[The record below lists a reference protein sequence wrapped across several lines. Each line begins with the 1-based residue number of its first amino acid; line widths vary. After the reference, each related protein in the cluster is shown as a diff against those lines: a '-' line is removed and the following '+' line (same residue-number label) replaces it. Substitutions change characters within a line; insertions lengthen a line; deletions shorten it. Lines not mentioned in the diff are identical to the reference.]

1 MYLTIWQG
9 HAIVTK
15 TLEYTGRSTTK
26 VKNIMTEEMQNIVEP
41 VIQSELEVTE
51 AVIET
56 APTNTI
62 KFEELRVG
70 MEFSG
75 RVEKVELYGAWVNIG
90 LDRPAML
97 HISQMGQSEIRNV
110 QDVVTV
116 GQELTVY
123 VLKVDG
129 TSKRVAL
136 STEKPVAQPLG
147 DIHKGQ
153 EIVGKVV
160 RIESYGV
167 FVDIGAERPA
177 MIHVSEL
184 ATGYVSAPSEVVS
197 IDQEVRARVIK
208 VDKKKRQID
217 MSIKAIEQDEVNAAT
232 SQQEDDDIPTAMEL
246 ALRRAMDTN
255 GGASQDRG
263 TTGKQLNNSR
273 KRRRELNDI
282 LSRTL
287 TGDKN

>member
-1 MYLTIWQG
+1 
-9 HAIVTK
+9 
-15 TLEYTGRSTTK
+15 
-26 VKNIMTEEMQNIVEP
+26 MTEEMQNIEEP
-41 VIQSELEVTE
+41 VIEDAVEVTE
-51 AVIET
+51 VVAEAEQIATVEQP
-56 APTNTI
+56 ANTI
-62 KFEELRVG
+62 QFEELRVG
-70 MEFSG
+70 MEFKGS
-75 RVEKVELYGAWVNIG
+75 VAKVELYGAWVNIG
-90 LDRPAML
+90 SDQPAML
-97 HISQMGQSEIRNV
+97 HISQMGQPDIRNV

-123 VLKVDG
+123 VLKLDTTG
-129 TSKRVAL
+129 RRVAL

-147 DIHKGQ
+147 DIRKGQ

-167 FVDIGAERPA
+167 FVDIGAERHA

-197 IDQEVRARVIK
+197 IDQEIRARVIK

-232 SQQEDDDIPTAMEL
+232 AQQEDDDIPTAMEL

-255 GGASQDRG
+255 TNASQDRG